1 MSSNKQSMAE
11 PLPERPRGISRN
23 LYFITIAVVA
33 MIGFVAGTRSNE
45 VLGAIAPVLGFKVA
59 TDTLDLSSVQNTY
72 RTLEANFDGK
82 LDKQALVDGASRGLA
97 AASGDKY
104 TVYMDAKEA
113 TEFDNELSGDIGGG
127 IGAEIGVREDKPTIL
142 RVLEGNPAEKAGVKA
157 GDVII
162 AVNDQPSVD
171 WTADK
176 AASTIRGEVG
186 TTVKLTLLRDRET
199 KEFTVTR
206 AHVDNPSVQSSVKDG
221 IGTLTVTR
229 FDDKTGDLAR
239 RAAEKFKQQGVKKVI
254 LDLRDNGGGYVTAAQ
269 DLAGLWLKDKV
280 VVTER
285 TDGKVVDE
293 LKSGGDPVLA
303 GLPTV
308 VLVNGNSASA
318 SEIVSGALKDY
329 HMATLI
335 GEKTFGKGTVQKVVD
350 MQDGA
355 VLKVTVARWYTP
367 GGRNIDKEGIEPDK
381 MVKMTAD
388 DVNAGRD
395 PQMKAA
401 RKSLDG

>member
-1 MSSNKQSMAE
+1 MSSNQSMAE
-11 PLPERPRGISRN
+11 PVRPQPRGISKN
-23 LYFITIAVVA
+23 LYFVTIAVVA
-33 MIGFVAGTRSNE
+33 VVGFVAGTRSNE
-45 VLGAIAPVLGFKVA
+45 VLAAIGPVFGVKVV
-59 TDTLDLSSVQNTY
+59 TDTLDLSSVQKTY
-72 RTLEANFDGK
+72 QTLEANFDGT
-82 LDKQALVDGASRGLA
+82 LDKQALIDGASRGLA
-97 AASGDKY
+97 AATGDKY
-104 TVYMDAKEA
+104 TAFMDAKEA

-127 IGAEIGVREDKPTIL
+127 VGAEIGVRDDKPTVV

-162 AVNDQPSVD
+162 GVNDEPSSD

-176 AASTIRGEVG
+176 TAGKIRGEVG
-186 TTVKLTLLRDRET
+186 TTVKLTLLRGNET
-199 KEFTVTR
+199 KEFTITR
-206 AHVDNPSVQSSVKDG
+206 AEVNNPSVQSSVKDG

-229 FDDKTGDLAR
+229 FDDQTGELAR
-239 RAAEKFKQQGVKKVI
+239 RAAEDFKQKGVKKVI

-269 DLAGLWLKDKV
+269 DVAGLWLKNEV

-285 TDGKVVDE
+285 TGGKVVDE

-303 GLPTV
+303 GVPTV

-318 SEIVSGALKDY
+318 SEIVAGALKD
-329 HMATLI
+329 HHAATLV
-335 GEKTFGKGTVQKVVD
+335 GEKTFGKGTVQKVIE
-350 MQDGA
+350 MNGGA

-381 MVKMTAD
+381 TVKMTAD
-388 DVNAGRD
+388 DVNDGRD

-401 RKSLDG
+401 RGQLDG